1 MDPNLSLQ
9 FHLSKLLF
17 RSTGSLRV
25 SARLGR
31 PVRPGLPC
39 ADTKERAVVQQA
51 WQDRPSGEER
61 GYGAEGRTGGEA
73 RGVGRRGF
81 VVGAGLA
88 GAGGLLGATGAA
100 PVAATGRDSHGER
113 GDQDGPGDH
122 HDHGGRS
129 HHPEPHRPFGPQ
141 DFQGRK
147 RLLLVPDVVLLPEGP
162 VKDRAV
168 LVQDGAFRAVG
179 PVRELTGAHRDART
193 VRLKG
198 HLLMPGFVDA
208 HHHLTQSF
216 GKAQAFG
223 QPSEIFK
230 TVWEP
235 LEHALDEET
244 AHLSAKLAALEAL
257 RGGFTTAADAG
268 TRAPVDV
275 GVVAKA
281 AQEAGLRCVLSKV
294 VSDGKGGKEHL
305 ERFHGSRLIHP
316 SLAIP
321 VPENATAEVLKKTAD
336 LCAEAGAVFQ
346 IHVNEHLAGVERSL
360 KSVGR
365 RPVSYLHHIGAL
377 NAHTLGS
384 HATLLTPDE
393 MRMLADTGAALS
405 YNPVAS
411 AWKGNGVAHA
421 MMWRAMGIRFGTGTD
436 GTRGDGFRLTDAAE
450 SAQRL
455 AHGLLSG
462 DSACG
467 AGRTWLDHA
476 TALSADALG
485 LGDVTGEIA
494 VGKAA
499 DFLLVDLRVPELTP
513 SYDLSWELVRLA
525 GRDQITAVFV
535 DGKLRLWHGWPTDW
549 DGPALVREAAGTGP
563 EVVRRA
569 RIQRVDPDPDGAA
582 RRPRRARS

>member
-1 MDPNLSLQ
+1 METAGD
-9 FHLSKLLF
+9 
-17 RSTGSLRV
+17 
-25 SARLGR
+25 
-31 PVRPGLPC
+31 VRPDAGR
-39 ADTKERAVVQQA
+39 AD
-51 WQDRPSGEER
+51 
-61 GYGAEGRTGGEA
+61 GGG
-73 RGVGRRGF
+73 RGVGRRSF

-88 GAGGLLGATGAA
+88 GTGALLGAAGTAPAA
-100 PVAATGRDSHGER
+100 AVPAAATGH
-113 GDQDGPGDH
+113 DG
-122 HDHGGRS
+122 HDGQGA
-129 HHPEPHRPFGPQ
+129 FGPK
-141 DFQGRK
+141 DFRAR

-168 LVQDGAFRAVG
+168 LVQDGTFRAVG
-179 PVRELTGAHRDART
+179 PVGELARAHRDAHK

-275 GVVAKA
+275 GVIAEA
-281 AQEAGLRCVLSKV
+281 AEEVGLRCVLSKV

-305 ERFHGSRLIHP
+305 ERFRSSRLIHP

-321 VPENATAEVLKKTAD
+321 VPEDATAEVLKKTAD
-336 LCAEAGAVFQ
+336 LCAEADAVLQ
-346 IHVNEHLAGVERSL
+346 VHVNEHLASVERSL

-365 RPVSYLHHIGAL
+365 RPVSHLHHIGAL

-393 MRMLADTGAALS
+393 MRMLADTGAAVS

-411 AWKGNGVAHA
+411 AWKGNAVAHA
-421 MMWRAMGIRFGTGTD
+421 LMWQAMGIRFGTGTD
-436 GTRGDGFRLTDAAE
+436 GTRGGGFRLVDAAE

-455 AHGLLSG
+455 TYGMNSG
-462 DSACG
+462 DSSCG
-467 AGRTWLDHA
+467 AGRTWLTHA
-476 TALSADALG
+476 TALSADAVG
-485 LGDVTGEIA
+485 LGKVTGEIA

-499 DFLLVDLRVPELTP
+499 DFLLVDLQVPELTP

-525 GRDQITAVFV
+525 DRDQISAVFV

-549 DGPALVREAAGTGP
+549 DGRALVRKAAEVGP
-563 EVVRRA
+563 KVVERA
-569 RIQRVDPDPDGAA
+569 RIQRVDPDPDGTA
-582 RRPRRARS
+582 RHARRARS

>member
-1 MDPNLSLQ
+1 M
-9 FHLSKLLF
+9 
-17 RSTGSLRV
+17 
-25 SARLGR
+25 
-31 PVRPGLPC
+31 
-39 ADTKERAVVQQA
+39 QQA
-51 WQDRPSGEER
+51 WRDGSSGEDDGQGQGIGRRDGGTER
-61 GYGAEGRTGGEA
+61 EGKPEAGCEGGAT
-73 RGVGRRGF
+73 RGVGRRSF
-81 VVGAGLA
+81 VVGAGLV
-88 GAGGLLGATGAA
+88 GTGGLLGAVGVGPAAAADRDGHGASG
-100 PVAATGRDSHGER
+100 T
-113 GDQDGPGDH
+113 QDG
-122 HDHGGRS
+122 HGT
-129 HHPEPHRPFGPQ
+129 FGPA
-141 DFQGRK
+141 DLRGK

-168 LVQDGAFRAVG
+168 LVQDGTFKAVG
-179 PVRELTGAHRDART
+179 PVRKLTDAHRDART

-235 LEHALDEET
+235 LERALDEET

-275 GVVAKA
+275 GVIAEA
-281 AQEAGLRCVLSKV
+281 AEEAGLRCVLSKV
-294 VSDGKGGKEHL
+294 VSNGKGGKEHL
-305 ERFHGSRLIHP
+305 ERFQSSRLIHP

-321 VPENATAEVLKKTAD
+321 VPEDATTEVLKQTAD
-336 LCAEAGAVFQ
+336 LCADADAVLQ
-346 IHVNEHLAGVERSL
+346 IHVNEHLAAVERSL

-365 RPVSYLHHIGAL
+365 RPVAHLHHIGAL
-377 NAHTLGS
+377 NAHILGA

-393 MRMLADTGAALS
+393 MRMLADTGAAVS

-411 AWKGNGVAHA
+411 AWKGNAVAHA
-421 MMWRAMGIRFGTGTD
+421 LMWRAMGIRFGTGTD
-436 GTRGDGFRLTDAAE
+436 GTRGSGFRLVDAAE

-455 AHGLLSG
+455 AYGLQSG
-462 DSACG
+462 DSSCG
-467 AGRTWLDHA
+467 AGRTWLTHA
-476 TALSADALG
+476 TVLSADAVG
-485 LGDVTGEIA
+485 LGKITGEIS

-525 GRDQITAVFV
+525 DRDQITAVVV
-535 DGKLRLWHGWPTDW
+535 DGKLRLWQGWPTDW
-549 DGPALVREAAGTGP
+549 DGPALVRKAAEVGP
-563 EVVRRA
+563 RVVERA
-569 RIQRVDPDPDGAA
+569 RIKRVDPDPDGTARHA
-582 RRPRRARS
+582 RRP

>member
-1 MDPNLSLQ
+1 M
-9 FHLSKLLF
+9 
-17 RSTGSLRV
+17 
-25 SARLGR
+25 
-31 PVRPGLPC
+31 
-39 ADTKERAVVQQA
+39 
-51 WQDRPSGEER
+51 
-61 GYGAEGRTGGEA
+61 
-73 RGVGRRGF
+73 GVGRRSF
-81 VVGAGLA
+81 VVGAGLV
-88 GAGGLLGATGAA
+88 GTGGLLGAAGAA
-100 PVAATGRDSHGER
+100 PAAAAPASAAPAAAAGH
-113 GDQDGPGDH
+113 DGQAT
-122 HDHGGRS
+122 
-129 HHPEPHRPFGPQ
+129 FGPK
-141 DFQGRK
+141 DFRAR

-168 LVQDGAFRAVG
+168 LVQDGTFRAVG
-179 PVRELTGAHRDART
+179 PVGKLTQAHRDAHL

-244 AHLSAKLAALEAL
+244 AHLSAKLAALESL

-268 TRAPVDV
+268 TRAPIDV
-275 GVVAKA
+275 GVIAQA
-281 AQEAGLRCVLSKV
+281 AEEAGLRCVLSKV

-305 ERFHGSRLIHP
+305 ERFQDSRLVHP

-321 VPENATAEVLKKTAD
+321 VPEDATAEVLKKTAD
-336 LCAEAGAVFQ
+336 LCAEADAVLQ
-346 IHVNEHLAGVERSL
+346 VHVNEHLAAVERSL

-365 RPVSYLHHIGAL
+365 RPVSYLHDIGAL
-377 NAHTLGS
+377 NAHTLGA

-393 MRMLADTGAALS
+393 MRMLADTGAAVS

-411 AWKGNGVAHA
+411 AWKGNAVAHA
-421 MMWRAMGIRFGTGTD
+421 LMWQAMGIRFGTGTD
-436 GTRGDGFRLTDAAE
+436 GTRGGGFRLVDAAE

-455 AHGLLSG
+455 TYGMNSG
-462 DSACG
+462 DSSCG
-467 AGRTWLDHA
+467 AGRTWLTHA
-476 TALSADALG
+476 TARSADAVG
-485 LGDVTGEIA
+485 LGKVTGEIT

-499 DFLLVDLRVPELTP
+499 DFLLVDLQVPELTP

-525 GRDQITAVFV
+525 DRDQISAVFV

-549 DGPALVREAAGTGP
+549 DGRALVRKAAEVGP
-563 EVVRRA
+563 KVVERA
-569 RIQRVDPDPDGAA
+569 RIQRVDPDPDGTA
-582 RRPRRARS
+582 RHSRRARS

>member
-1 MDPNLSLQ
+1 M
-9 FHLSKLLF
+9 
-17 RSTGSLRV
+17 
-25 SARLGR
+25 A
-31 PVRPGLPC
+31 
-39 ADTKERAVVQQA
+39 QQT
-51 WQDRPSGEER
+51 WQDGSSPDED
-61 GYGAEGRTGGEA
+61 GGMP
-73 RGVGRRGF
+73 GVDRRGF
-81 VVGAGLA
+81 VVGAGLV
-88 GAGGLLGATGAA
+88 GAGSLWGAAGAA
-100 PVAATGRDSHGER
+100 PAAAAGREGGHGAE
-113 GDQDGPGDH
+113 DGH
-122 HDHGGRS
+122 RRHDT
-129 HHPEPHRPFGPQ
+129 FGPE
-141 DFQGRK
+141 DLRAK
-147 RLLLVPDVVLLPEGP
+147 RLLFVPDVVLLPGGP

-168 LVQDGAFRAVG
+168 LVQDGTFRAVG
-179 PVRELTGAHRDART
+179 PVRELTDAHRNART

-235 LEHALDEET
+235 LEHALDEES

-281 AQEAGLRCVLSKV
+281 AEEAGLRCVLAKV

-305 ERFHGSRLIHP
+305 ERFQGSRLIHP

-321 VPENATAEVLKKTAD
+321 VPEDATAEVLKRTAE
-336 LCAEAGAVFQ
+336 LCADAGAVFQ
-346 IHVNEHLAGVERSL
+346 IHVNEHLAAVERSL

-377 NAHTLGS
+377 NSHTLGA

-393 MRMLADTGAALS
+393 MRMLADTGAAVS

-411 AWKGNGVAHA
+411 AWKGNAVAHA
-421 MMWRAMGIRFGTGTD
+421 LMWQSMGIRFGTGTD
-436 GTRGDGFRLTDAAE
+436 GTRGDGFRLVDAAE

-455 AHGLLSG
+455 TYGLMSG
-462 DSACG
+462 DSSCG
-467 AGRTWLDHA
+467 AGRVWLAHA

-485 LGDVTGEIA
+485 LGKVTGEIA

-513 SYDLSWELVRLA
+513 SYDLSWELVRLS
-525 GRDQITAVFV
+525 GRDQITAVVV

-549 DGPALVREAAGTGP
+549 DGPALVREAAEVGP
-563 EVVRRA
+563 KVVRRA
-569 RIQRVDPDPDGAA
+569 RVQRVDPDPDGAA
-582 RRPRRARS
+582 RHPRRARN

>member
-1 MDPNLSLQ
+1 M
-9 FHLSKLLF
+9 
-17 RSTGSLRV
+17 
-25 SARLGR
+25 
-31 PVRPGLPC
+31 
-39 ADTKERAVVQQA
+39 
-51 WQDRPSGEER
+51 
-61 GYGAEGRTGGEA
+61 
-73 RGVGRRGF
+73 
-81 VVGAGLA
+81 
-88 GAGGLLGATGAA
+88 
-100 PVAATGRDSHGER
+100 
-113 GDQDGPGDH
+113 
-122 HDHGGRS
+122 
-129 HHPEPHRPFGPQ
+129 
-141 DFQGRK
+141 
-147 RLLLVPDVVLLPEGP
+147 LVPDVVLLPEGP

-179 PVRELTGAHRDART
+179 PVRKLTDTHRDART

-275 GVVAKA
+275 GVIAEA
-281 AQEAGLRCVLSKV
+281 AEEAGLRCVLSKV

-336 LCAEAGAVFQ
+336 LCADAGAVFQ
-346 IHVNEHLAGVERSL
+346 IHVNEHLAAVERSL

-377 NAHTLGS
+377 NAHTLGA

-393 MRMLADTGAALS
+393 MRMLADTGAAVS

-411 AWKGNGVAHA
+411 AWKGNAVAHA
-421 MMWRAMGIRFGTGTD
+421 LMWRAMGIRFGTGTD
-436 GTRGDGFRLTDAAE
+436 GTRGDGFRLVDAAE

-455 AHGLLSG
+455 TYGLLSG
-462 DSACG
+462 DSSCG
-467 AGRTWLDHA
+467 AGSTWLTHA

-485 LGDVTGEIA
+485 LGEVTGEVVA
-494 VGKAA
+494 GKAA
-499 DFLLVDLRVPELTP
+499 DFLLVDLRAPELTP
-513 SYDLSWELVRLA
+513 SYDLSWELVRLV

-549 DGPALVREAAGTGP
+549 DGPALVRKAAEVGP

-569 RIQRVDPDPDGAA
+569 RIQRVDPDPDGTA
-582 RRPRRARS
+582 RHPRRSRAQAQSPSRSRS

>member
-1 MDPNLSLQ
+1 M
-9 FHLSKLLF
+9 
-17 RSTGSLRV
+17 
-25 SARLGR
+25 
-31 PVRPGLPC
+31 
-39 ADTKERAVVQQA
+39 VQQA
-51 WQDRPSGEER
+51 WQDGPSDEDGESNSPE
-61 GYGAEGRTGGEA
+61 AGEI
-73 RGVGRRGF
+73 RGVGRRSF
-81 VVGAGLA
+81 VVGAGLV
-88 GAGGLLGATGAA
+88 GTGGLLGAAGAG
-100 PVAATGRDSHGER
+100 PAAAAE
-113 GDQDGPGDH
+113 GDA
-122 HDHGGRS
+122 
-129 HHPEPHRPFGPQ
+129 FGPE
-141 DFQGRK
+141 DFGGK

-168 LVQDGAFRAVG
+168 LVQGSTFRAVG
-179 PVRELTGAHRDART
+179 PVHELTRAHPDART

-198 HLLMPGFVDA
+198 HLLMPGFVDS

-235 LEHALDEET
+235 LEHALDEES

-275 GVVAKA
+275 GIIAKA
-281 AQEAGLRCVLSKV
+281 AEEAGLRCVLSKV

-305 ERFHGSRLIHP
+305 ARFEHSRLIHP

-321 VPENATAEVLKKTAD
+321 VPEDATADVLKKTAD

-346 IHVNEHLAGVERSL
+346 VHVNEHLASVERSL

-393 MRMLADTGAALS
+393 MRVLADTGAAVS

-411 AWKGNGVAHA
+411 AWKGNAVAHA
-421 MMWRAMGIRFGTGTD
+421 LMWQAMGIRFGIGTD
-436 GTRGDGFRLTDAAE
+436 GTRGNGFRLIDAAE

-455 AHGLLSG
+455 TYGMMSG
-462 DSACG
+462 DSTCG
-467 AGRTWLDHA
+467 AGRQWIAHA
-476 TALSADALG
+476 TALSADAVG
-485 LGDVTGEIA
+485 LGKVTGEIA

-525 GRDQITAVFV
+525 DRDQITAVFT
-535 DGKLRLWHGWPTDW
+535 DGRLRLWHGWPTTW
-549 DGPALVREAAGTGP
+549 DGPALVRRAAEIGP
-563 EVVRRA
+563 KVVRRA
-569 RIQRVDPDPDGAA
+569 RIQRVDPDPDGTTRHA
-582 RRPRRARS
+582 RRPRT

>member
-1 MDPNLSLQ
+1 MENEY
-9 FHLSKLLF
+9 
-17 RSTGSLRV
+17 
-25 SARLGR
+25 
-31 PVRPGLPC
+31 
-39 ADTKERAVVQQA
+39 AD
-51 WQDRPSGEER
+51 
-61 GYGAEGRTGGEA
+61 EGRGIGDGVGSDGDGDGES
-73 RGVGRRGF
+73 RGVGRRSF

-88 GAGGLLGATGAA
+88 GTGGLLGTAGAA
-100 PVAATGRDSHGER
+100 PAAAAEHDAHDRGRPDRDGHGT
-113 GDQDGPGDH
+113 
-122 HDHGGRS
+122 
-129 HHPEPHRPFGPQ
+129 FGPE
-141 DFQGRK
+141 DFRAR

-168 LVQDGAFRAVG
+168 LVQGGTFRAVG
-179 PVRELTGAHRDART
+179 PVRKLTQAHRDAKV

-198 HLLMPGFVDA
+198 HLLMPGFVDS

-275 GVVAKA
+275 GVIAKA
-281 AQEAGLRCVLSKV
+281 AEEAGLRCVLSKV
-294 VSDGKGGKEHL
+294 VSNGKGGEEHL
-305 ERFHGSRLIHP
+305 ARFQSSRLIHP

-321 VPENATAEVLKKTAD
+321 VPEDATADVLKKTAD
-336 LCAEAGAVFQ
+336 LCADADAVFQ
-346 IHVNEHLAGVERSL
+346 VHVNEHLASVERSL

-365 RPVSYLHHIGAL
+365 RPLSYLHHIGAL

-393 MRMLADTGAALS
+393 MRMLADTGAAVS

-411 AWKGNGVAHA
+411 AWKGNAVAHA
-421 MMWRAMGIRFGTGTD
+421 LMWHTMGIRFGTGTD
-436 GTRGDGFRLTDAAE
+436 GTRGNGFRLVDAAE

-455 AHGLLSG
+455 SYGLMTG
-462 DSACG
+462 DSSCG
-467 AGRTWLDHA
+467 AGRVWLTHA
-476 TALSADALG
+476 TSLSADAVG
-485 LGDVTGEIA
+485 LGEVTGEIA

-499 DFLLVDLRVPELTP
+499 DFLLVDLQVPELTP
-513 SYDLSWELVRLA
+513 SYDLSWELVRMA
-525 GRDQITAVFV
+525 DRDQISAVFV
-535 DGKLRLWHGWPTDW
+535 DGRLRLWHGWPTDW
-549 DGPALVREAAGTGP
+549 DGRALVREAAETGP

-569 RIQRVDPDPDGAA
+569 RIQRVDPDPDRTA
-582 RRPRRARS
+582 RRAPGRTRS

>member
-1 MDPNLSLQ
+1 MVQQASQDGSSQPRDEAVGEDDR
-9 FHLSKLLF
+9 HG
-17 RSTGSLRV
+17 TG
-25 SARLGR
+25 GR
-31 PVRPGLPC
+31 ADAGQGVRPG
-39 ADTKERAVVQQA
+39 AARED
-51 WQDRPSGEER
+51 
-61 GYGAEGRTGGEA
+61 GGT

-88 GAGGLLGATGAA
+88 GAGGLLGAGGSAPAAAAARPGQEAHGA
-100 PVAATGRDSHGER
+100 
-113 GDQDGPGDH
+113 
-122 HDHGGRS
+122 HGGG
-129 HHPEPHRPFGPQ
+129 HGTPGPE
-141 DFQGRK
+141 DFRAE
-147 RLLLVPDVVLLPEGP
+147 RLLLVPDVVLLAEGP
-162 VKDRAV
+162 VRDRAV
-168 LVQDGAFRAVG
+168 LVQGGTFRAVG
-179 PVRELTGAHRDART
+179 PVRRLTDAHRDSRV
-193 VRLKG
+193 VRLTG

-275 GVVAKA
+275 GVVAQA
-281 AQEAGLRCVLSKV
+281 AEEAGLRCVLSKV
-294 VSDGKGGKEHL
+294 VSDGKGGEEHL

-321 VPENATAEVLKKTAD
+321 VPEDATAEVLKKTAD
-336 LCAEAGAVFQ
+336 LCADAGAVFQ
-346 IHVNEHLAGVERSL
+346 VHVNEHLAAVERSL

-377 NAHTLGS
+377 NTQTLGA

-393 MRMLADTGAALS
+393 MRMLADTGAAVS

-411 AWKGNGVAHA
+411 AWKGNAVAHA
-421 MMWRAMGIRFGTGTD
+421 LMWQALGIRFGTGTD
-436 GTRGDGFRLTDAAE
+436 GTRGDGFRLVDAAE

-455 AHGLLSG
+455 THGLTTG

-467 AGRTWLDHA
+467 AGSVWLAHA
-476 TALSADALG
+476 TALGADALG
-485 LGDVTGEIA
+485 LGKVTGEIA

-535 DGKLRLWHGWPTDW
+535 DGRLRLWHGWPTDW
-549 DGPALVREAAGTGP
+549 DGPALVRKAAEVGP

-569 RIQRVDPDPDGAA
+569 RVQRVDPDPDGSA
-582 RRPRRARS
+582 RHPGRPRS

>member
-1 MDPNLSLQ
+1 MVRQVWLDGSSGEDEGEGEGHDIGGRDGDMD
-9 FHLSKLLF
+9 
-17 RSTGSLRV
+17 T
-25 SARLGR
+25 ARD
-31 PVRPGLPC
+31 VRPDAGR
-39 ADTKERAVVQQA
+39 AD
-51 WQDRPSGEER
+51 
-61 GYGAEGRTGGEA
+61 EGV
-73 RGVGRRGF
+73 RGVGRRRF

-88 GAGGLLGATGAA
+88 GTGALLGAAGTAPAAAA
-100 PVAATGRDSHGER
+100 PAAPAAPAAATPAAATGHAGHA
-113 GDQDGPGDH
+113 G
-122 HDHGGRS
+122 HDEHDEHDAQAS
-129 HHPEPHRPFGPQ
+129 FGPK
-141 DFQGRK
+141 DFRAR

-168 LVQDGAFRAVG
+168 LVEDGTFRAVG
-179 PVRELTGAHRDART
+179 PVGKLTQAHRDAHT

-275 GVVAKA
+275 GVIAKA
-281 AQEAGLRCVLSKV
+281 AEEAGLRCVLSKV

-305 ERFHGSRLIHP
+305 ERFQSSRLIHP

-321 VPENATAEVLKKTAD
+321 VPEDATAEVLKKTAD
-336 LCAEAGAVFQ
+336 LCEEADAVLQ
-346 IHVNEHLAGVERSL
+346 VHVNEHLASVERSL

-393 MRMLADTGAALS
+393 MRMLADTGAAVS

-411 AWKGNGVAHA
+411 AWKGNAVAHA
-421 MMWRAMGIRFGTGTD
+421 LMWQAMGIRFGTGTD
-436 GTRGDGFRLTDAAE
+436 GTRGGGFRLVDAAE

-455 AHGLLSG
+455 TYGMHSG
-462 DSACG
+462 DSSCG
-467 AGRTWLDHA
+467 AGRTWLTHA
-476 TALSADALG
+476 TALSADAVG
-485 LGDVTGEIA
+485 LGKVTGEIA

-499 DFLLVDLRVPELTP
+499 DFLLVDLQVPELTP

-525 GRDQITAVFV
+525 DRDQISAVFV
-535 DGKLRLWHGWPTDW
+535 DGKLRLWDGWPTDW
-549 DGPALVREAAGTGP
+549 DGRALVRKAAEVGP
-563 EVVRRA
+563 KVVERA
-569 RIQRVDPDPDGAA
+569 RIQRVDPDPDGTA
-582 RRPRRARS
+582 RHARRARS